1 MIENKF
7 DRTYPNLLIEDV
19 AGLPRGYINSG
30 ETEQIIKNKSLKLF
44 RSRVIILSFCFLMT
58 EMSLN

>member
-1 MIENKF
+1 MSGEDVFPLNTDVEF

-30 ETEQIIKNKSLKLF
+30 ETEQIIKIK
-44 RSRVIILSFCFLMT
+44 V
-58 EMSLN
+58 